1 MAKSGITC
9 LLVDDEPALL
19 RVFDQY
25 LTRVGYLVTPCAS
38 AGAALE
44 KFNEDPPHFQL
55 LITDLT
61 LPDMPGHEMALQM
74 TGLSPDL
81 RVLLCSG
88 YPFEV
93 ASLPRDVQS
102 RFRMLVK
109 PFTPRALAD
118 ELKRLMP

>member
-1 MAKSGITC
+1 MAASDITC

-19 RVFDQY
+19 RVFEQY
-25 LTRVGYLVTPCAS
+25 LTRVGYLVTACAS
-38 AGAALE
+38 AGAALD
-44 KFNEDPPHFQL
+44 KFKENPARFQL

-61 LPDMPGHEMALQM
+61 LPDMPGQEMALQM

-93 ASLPRDVQS
+93 ASLPRNVQS
-102 RFRMLVK
+102 RFRMLQK
-109 PFTPRALAD
+109 PFAPKALAD